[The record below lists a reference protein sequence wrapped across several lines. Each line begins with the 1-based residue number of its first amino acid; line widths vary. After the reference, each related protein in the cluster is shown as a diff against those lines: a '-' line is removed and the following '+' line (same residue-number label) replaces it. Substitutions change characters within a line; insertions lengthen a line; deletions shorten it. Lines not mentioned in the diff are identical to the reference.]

1 MKKRNLFTLC
11 MLGATL
17 IFTTSCSDDDDE
29 NDPVGPRLDV
39 VEVASGTDS
48 GEMTI
53 TQGAPVTFEWDARS
67 GETNLQ
73 TFSVSVNGSNAVS
86 PLPETNEGYD
96 LPYTISNSE
105 NNLYVDGITFASAG
119 TNLGS
124 TEYTFTVTDGIGLN
138 ASVVITVNVISAA
151 STISDPQNFEWTRVA
166 GANGSGMSGFGLKWT
181 NNSSTNAIVAV
192 DGQTEMYSLP
202 ASVWTDI
209 TTQEELSAAIA
220 NGLSI
225 TQYTNVS
232 VEESGTYN
240 DVLGVVYNDTNY
252 LINVQQ
258 GTVTTSSAGTTIS
271 ILGQYKQ

>member
-1 MKKRNLFTLC
+1 